1 MMPTSITTETI
12 VRRKPD
18 ALFAAAGGD
27 VVLMSIEQGKYLGL
41 DDIGTEIWQLM
52 EQPIAVRALCAALAE
67 KFDGEP
73 AVIERDVSALL
84 DQLISFAMVES
95 QTS

>member
-18 ALFAAAGGD
+18 ALFAAVGGD
-27 VVLMSIEQGKYLGL
+27 VVLMSIEQGTYLGL